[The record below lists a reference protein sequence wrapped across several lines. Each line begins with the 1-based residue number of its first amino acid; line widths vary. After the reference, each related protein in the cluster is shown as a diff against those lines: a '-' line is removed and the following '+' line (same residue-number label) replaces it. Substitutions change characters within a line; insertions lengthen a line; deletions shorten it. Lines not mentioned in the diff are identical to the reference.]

1 MSRACFQKARK
12 KTSKGREQGLG
23 NRKSKNRHKSSLGI
37 CRAFLLPFGPEIL
50 IHNYAIKC
58 HLPGDTLKVH
68 SYPDMKAIQILE
80 AGGPEVLQLADLPIP
95 QPGPGQVL
103 IRVEATGVNF
113 IEIYFR
119 KGQYKAS
126 FPLVPGSEAAGT
138 VEEVGPGVQGFASGD
153 LVASVSVMGSYAEY
167 ALVPAAQ
174 LVKVPEDLSPEK
186 AAAAMLQG
194 MTAHYLAFSTF
205 PLKAGDTALVH
216 AGAGGVGLLLTQ
228 IAARIG
234 ARVITTVS
242 TAAKAELSR
251 EAGASDV
258 ILYTEKDFEA
268 EVKNLTGGKGVDVVY
283 DSVGKTTFDKSLN
296 CLRPRGLLAL
306 FGGSSGAVP
315 PFDPIQLSGKGSLF
329 LTRPTLWHY
338 IATRAE
344 LEHRAGEVLGWAA
357 SGELKL
363 RTEHVYALADT
374 AQAQTDLESRKTT
387 GKILLEP

>member
-1 MSRACFQKARK
+1 
-12 KTSKGREQGLG
+12 
-23 NRKSKNRHKSSLGI
+23 
-37 CRAFLLPFGPEIL
+37 
-50 IHNYAIKC
+50 
-58 HLPGDTLKVH
+58 
-68 SYPDMKAIQILE
+68 MKAIQILE

-138 VEEVGPGVQGFASGD
+138 VEEVGPGVQGFETGD
-153 LVASVSVMGSYAEY
+153 MVASVSVMGSYAEY

-174 LVKVPEDLSPEK
+174 LVKVPVDLSPEK

-194 MTAHYLAFSTF
+194 MTAHYLAYSTF

-228 IAARIG
+228 LAARIG

-242 TAAKAELSR
+242 TPAKAEVSR

-258 ILYTEKDFEA
+258 ILYTEKDFET

-283 DSVGKTTFDKSLN
+283 DSVGKTTFEKSLN
-296 CLRPRGLLAL
+296 CLKPRGLLAL
-306 FGGSSGAVP
+306 FGGSSGPVP
-315 PFDPIQLSGKGSLF
+315 PFDLIQLSGKGSLYV
-329 LTRPTLWHY
+329 TRPTLWHY

-344 LEHRAGEVLGWAA
+344 LEHRAGEILGWAA
-357 SGELKL
+357 SGALKL
-363 RTEHVYALADT
+363 HTEHVYSLADA